1 MILDTTLGAVRRIE
15 KPTSRRS
22 AVADDHAAWRARRA
36 TDRERA
42 LDRRLARPGHHGRTA
57 AAEGAQAAR

>member
-36 TDRERA
+36 TDRETP
-42 LDRRLARPGHHGRTA
+42 LSGMSARPDRDGRSDTGEG
-57 AAEGAQAAR
+57 AEGGR